1 MGRMDFPSGEEGYKE
16 FKKFVE
22 KYFYT
27 NKMKLLIVK
36 QKKEAIIRS
45 RLATR
50 YDSAKVALTDEQL
63 KDLEQFVGDKIETW
77 HIDRFYWDEE
87 VKEKAVE

>member
-22 KYFYT
+22 QYVNT
-27 NKMKLLIVK
+27 NKMKLIITAK
-36 QKKEAIIRS
+36 GEAILRT

-50 YDSAKVALTDEQL
+50 YDSARIMLNEQQI
-63 KDLEQFVGDKIETW
+63 KDLEAFVKDKIEVW
-77 HIDRFYWDEE
+77 HLERWYWDEE
-87 VKEKAVE
+87 VKEKREE